1 MGVDLLV
8 TYKGKTIADLGRKH
22 LYTFDFAGGI
32 PKSYEEIEEE
42 LKAVR
47 EQVIADIMAFSGS
60 MLDMDYNKEEH
71 VELINEMVIEI
82 KNSLEWLEEECVRAG
97 RVMTLIELEDEF
109 NEEVEVIDDIALELK
124 EDKEDAA
131 WKRLDEYLA
140 ECEKAGVYD
149 AVEHQTSEVDLEWEK
164 KESEYLDRQNY
175 N

>member
-42 LKAVR
+42 LSSVR
-47 EQVIADIMAFSGS
+47 KQTMADVATRIGILST
-60 MLDMDYNKEEH
+60 LDKDEY
-71 VELINEMVIEI
+71 LEMVMELVDDI
-82 KNSLEWLEEECVRAG
+82 KDTLEYFEEECVRAG
-97 RVMTLIELEDEF
+97 RIMTLIELEDDF
-109 NEEVEVIDDIALELK
+109 NKEIEVIDEIDLESK
-124 EDKEDAA
+124 EKEEGAA

-140 ECEKAGVYD
+140 ECEEEGIYD

-164 KESEYLDRQNY
+164 KEGEYLDRQNY